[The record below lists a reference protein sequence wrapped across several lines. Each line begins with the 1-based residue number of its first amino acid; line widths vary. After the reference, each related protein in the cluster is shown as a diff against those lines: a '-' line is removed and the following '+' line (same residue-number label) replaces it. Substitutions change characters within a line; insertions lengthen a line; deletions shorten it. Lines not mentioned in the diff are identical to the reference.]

1 MKKERKIKRL
11 RKRAIWPAVVEMIIT
26 ETIIIVLTSL
36 ICVLALFGIINTVV
50 MQNMKESSTL
60 VQTVNESWNTE
71 SHLALQNRLSEY
83 TSSFSDITQIIL
95 DDRSTRDGNRSSHDG
110 NKSDRDTNGAP
121 FNETSATITSH
132 FPALE
137 PFYNEE
143 AQRLLD
149 ETGMIHFIDPDYSK
163 PFETLF
169 DNIEKDY
176 KIIRHHRAIVSE
188 MSDVPG
194 NSDSTQISDSAQS
207 SDSARKSVFD
217 DDFDPDDVDFDFE
230 DFDDPLDF
238 DFDEDIKHPTH
249 FLYSPKYFIK
259 SIRID
264 KLLKNRNYINWA
276 SREVTFMH
284 TISIYKTD
292 IPNVNVC
299 TRNVFSINAFQF
311 SLVCFVLQF
320 FLLVI
325 FLNGVYEIKK
335 IITLVHER
343 RRLNQ
348 LITTDIIT
356 GGYNKE
362 YFMQKAGK
370 EINRNRRKYA
380 VVQLRLEKYRNF
392 CTAYGLHQGENLLEE
407 IYSNISNILGKKEI
421 LAHVE
426 KSDFALL
433 LEYHSSEDL
442 NIRIKNIMN
451 TIRERSNGRHLTFSA
466 GVCQVA
472 SKNDDA
478 AQLLTFAGIAIPK
491 TPTIN
496 DEIEWFS
503 DSMKEDQVWERRI
516 EDDMEEA
523 LYKHEFQVYL
533 QPKYS
538 TKQERLSA
546 AEALVRWVHPVIGFI
561 SPGKFIPLFEKNGFI
576 LQLDDYMLTEV
587 ARLQANW
594 LSQGKKLVPISVN
607 VSRAHFAEDNL
618 AEHITYIVD
627 RFKVPHEYI
636 ELELTES
643 AFFDDKATLLN
654 TVRKLKD
661 SGFKVSMDDFG
672 AGYSSLNSLKEL
684 PLDIIKLDAEFF
696 RSVDD
701 ITRSN
706 LIVGETISLAK
717 KLGMQIVAEGI
728 ETREQVDFLAQQDCD
743 LIQGFYFSKPLPV
756 SEFEERAFSSS
767 NSSNS
772 STNTSTA
779 PKQLN

>member
-1 MKKERKIKRL
+1 
-11 RKRAIWPAVVEMIIT
+11 MIIT
-26 ETIIIVLTSL
+26 ETIIVVLTSL
-36 ICVLALFGIINTVV
+36 ICLLALFGIINTVV
-50 MQNMKESSTL
+50 MQNMKESHTL
-60 VQTVNESWNTE
+60 VQTVNDFWNTE
-71 SHLALQNRLSEY
+71 SPLDLQNRLSEY
-83 TSSFSDITQIIL
+83 TGTFNDITEIIL
-95 DDRSTRDGNRSSHDG
+95 DDRSACNTNSTPRNGNSG
-110 NKSDRDTNGAP
+110 ALNTNSD
-121 FNETSATITSH
+121 TITTH

-143 AQRLLD
+143 SQRILD
-149 ETGMIHFIDPDYSK
+149 ETGMIHFIDPDHSK
-163 PFETLF
+163 PFNTLF

-176 KIIRHHRAIVSE
+176 KIIRHYRVKVTE
-188 MSDVPG
+188 
-194 NSDSTQISDSAQS
+194 ISDSAGN
-207 SDSARKSVFD
+207 SDYAPKSVFD
-217 DDFDPDDVDFDFE
+217 DDEADDFDPDDVDFDFG

-249 FLYSPKYFIK
+249 FLYSPKYFVK

-264 KLLKNRNYINWA
+264 NLLKNRNYINWA

-292 IPNVNVC
+292 IPDVNIC

-311 SLVCFVLQF
+311 SLVCFVFQF

-325 FLNGVYEIKK
+325 LLNGIYEIKK

-356 GGYNKE
+356 GGNNKE

-370 EINRNRRKYA
+370 EIYRNRRKYA

-392 CTAYGLHQGENLLEE
+392 CTAYGLRQGENLLEE

-433 LEYHSSEDL
+433 LEYHSSDEL

-451 TIRERSNGRHLTFSA
+451 TIRERCNGRHLTFSA

-472 SKNDDA
+472 SRNDDA

-516 EDDMEEA
+516 EDDMENA

-538 TKQERLSA
+538 TKQETLSA

-618 AEHITYIVD
+618 AEHICYIVD

-643 AFFDDKATLLN
+643 AFFDDKATLLD

-661 SGFKVSMDDFG
+661 LGFKVSMDDFG

-701 ITRSN
+701 INRSN
-706 LIVGETISLAK
+706 LIVGETIALAK

-728 ETREQVDFLAQQDCD
+728 ETREQVDFLAKQDCD

-756 SEFEERAFSSS
+756 SEFEERAFSA
-767 NSSNS
+767 N
-772 STNTSTA
+772 
-779 PKQLN
+779 